1 MAKRRTA
8 RSPRRVVH
16 RTPSHHPEA
25 RKLQNPSS
33 AKGWARLHPK
43 AIWGAI
49 TSKKGRRIIA
59 ISFAGLFLIVLA
71 VFLWI
76 AKDLPSPNKIN
87 SKISA
92 QTTKLYDRTGQHVL
106 VEIYGDKNRSVVE
119 LDQIP
124 QDCRNATIALEDKNF
139 YKQGAFSLAGI
150 GRALTGVIF
159 KDPSKGGGST
169 ITQQYVKNAF
179 LTSERTPARK
189 LKEIILA
196 VQIELLYKKD
206 DILKLYLNEIPYGST
221 AYGIQAAAKT
231 YYSKDAKDLTLGE
244 CATLASLPQAPSY
257 YNRNKNALAGRQE
270 TALQYMAEQG
280 YITKEQADT
289 ALAEEAI
296 AKMKI
301 NNFAANITA
310 PHFVQYVRDQL
321 EDKYGVKRVNEGG
334 LKVVTSLDIDKQKI
348 AEESVKNGIANVRK
362 FGGSNAAIVSA
373 DAESGEVLAMVGSYD
388 YNDPEVGNFN
398 VAAAN
403 RQPGSSIK
411 PIIYAS
417 MFKGNWGPGSTLY
430 DVQTDFGGGYTPKNY
445 TGRFYGVQSVRTS
458 LASSLNIPAVKALYL
473 AGIPQ
478 TIQTANDMGIST
490 YTKGD
495 ASRLGLS
502 MALGSGEVKLTEM
515 VNAFTTFP
523 SEGSVRDQVTVLE
536 VSDSTGKIIEKN
548 TVESNKS
555 RQVLDPQ
562 IAYEINSIL
571 SDNQARCSLGAFS
584 CNNPLVIRGKTV
596 AAKTGTTNDY
606 KDAWTMGYTKKTV
619 TGVWA
624 GNNDNKPMTQAA
636 SIVSAPIWQDYMA
649 KATVAEGNIPFE
661 QPSTMKKIELDAD
674 TGKLP
679 NDGTKHTR
687 TDLFASWYKPTP
699 APASSAAKINKL
711 DGKLATECTPV
722 DAQQD
727 ITANSISAEIPST
740 DISFAR
746 WNPPVAALAAG
757 LGLSSG
763 AAIPTEKSTMHS
775 CTDVKPTIS
784 IDVNP
789 SSGSSFVISADVTS
803 GTFPVNQLTIL
814 INDQPYANQAVNGT
828 STYPIAITPG
838 IIGPLKIQVKAS
850 DTGLYS
856 ALSNTESIVGTSGP
870 SAQKS
875 STHNSAL
882 IKFLS
887 SNYSDSRRRWNDD
900 D

>member
-16 RTPSHHPEA
+16 RTPSSHPEA
-25 RKLQNPSS
+25 KKLQSS
-33 AKGWARLHPK
+33 SAAKGWARLQPK
-43 AIWGAI
+43 NIWAAVS
-49 TSKKGRRIIA
+49 SKKGRRIIA
-59 ISFAGLFLIVLA
+59 ATFAGIFLVFLA
-71 VFLWI
+71 LFLWI

-92 QTTKLYDRTGQHVL
+92 QTTKLYDHTGQNVL

-119 LDQIP
+119 LEQIP

-139 YKQGAFSLAGI
+139 YKQGAFSVAGI
-150 GRALTGVIF
+150 GRALSGIVF

-179 LTSERTPARK
+179 LTSERTAARK
-189 LKEIILA
+189 VKEIILA

-244 CATLASLPQAPSY
+244 CSTLAALPQAPSY
-257 YNRNKNALAGRQE
+257 YNRNKTALAGRQE
-270 TALQYMAEQG
+270 TALKYMLEQG
-280 YITKEQADT
+280 YITQEQVDA
-289 ALAEEAI
+289 ALAEGAI

-321 EDKYGVKRVNEGG
+321 EEKYGVKRVNEGG
-334 LKVVTSLDIDKQKI
+334 LKVITSLDIEKQKI
-348 AEESVKNGIANVRK
+348 AEESVKNGITNVRK
-362 FGGSNAAIVSA
+362 FGGSNAALVSA

-398 VAAAN
+398 VAVAN

-417 MFKGNWGPGSTLY
+417 MFKGNWGPGSTMY
-430 DVQTDFGGGYTPKNY
+430 DVQTNFGGGYKPKNY

-478 TIQTANDMGIST
+478 TIQTANDMGITT
-490 YTKGD
+490 YSKAD
-495 ASRLGLS
+495 ADRLGLS

-515 VNAFTTFP
+515 VNAFTVFP
-523 SEGSVRDQVTVLE
+523 SEGAVRDQVTVLE
-536 VSDSTGKIIEKN
+536 VSDSSGKIIEKN
-548 TVESNKS
+548 TVESNKQ
-555 RQVLDPQ
+555 RQALDPQ

-571 SDNQARCSLGAFS
+571 SDNQARCSIGVFS

-624 GNNDNKPMTQAA
+624 GNNDNEPMTQAA
-636 SIVSAPIWQDYMA
+636 SIVSAPIWHEYMT
-649 KATVAEGNIPFE
+649 KATASEGNIPFK
-661 QPSTMKKIELDAD
+661 QPSTIKKVELDAD

-679 NDGTKHTR
+679 NDGTKRKR
-687 TDLFASWYKPTP
+687 TDIFASWYKPMP
-699 APASSAAKINKL
+699 APTSSAAKINKL

-727 ITANSISAEIPST
+727 VTANSISAEIPAN

-763 AAIPTEKSTMHS
+763 SGIPTEKSTMHS
-775 CTDVKPTIS
+775 CADTKPTIS
-784 IDVNP
+784 IDVSP
-789 SSGSSFVISADVTS
+789 SSGSTFVISAEVTS
-803 GTFPVNQLTIL
+803 GTFPVNQLVIL
-814 INDQPYANQAVNGT
+814 INDQPYTTQSVSGNG
-828 STYPIAITPG
+828 TYPISITPG
-838 IIGPLKIQVKAS
+838 SIGPLKIQIKAI

-856 ALSNTESIVGTSGP
+856 TVSNAENVVGTTGP
-870 SAQKS
+870 SAQK
-875 STHNSAL
+875 TGTNNAALVRFLESAAEK
-882 IKFLS
+882 I
-887 SNYSDSRRRWNDD
+887 RRQ
-900 D
+900 

>member
-1 MAKRRTA
+1 MAKRRTV

-16 RTPSHHPEA
+16 RTPSNHPEA
-25 RKLQNPSS
+25 RKLQSPAN

-43 AIWGAI
+43 NIWAAIS
-49 TSKKGRRIIA
+49 SKKGRRIIA
-59 ISFAGLFLIVLA
+59 ATFAGLFLVVLA
-71 VFLWI
+71 LFLWI

-92 QTTKLYDRTGQHVL
+92 QTTKLYDRTGQNVL

-124 QDCRNATIALEDKNF
+124 VDCRNATIALEDKNF
-139 YKQGAFSLAGI
+139 YKQGAFSVAGI
-150 GRALTGVIF
+150 GRALTGVVF

-244 CATLASLPQAPSY
+244 CSTLASLPQAPSY

-270 TALQYMAEQG
+270 TALTYMTEQG
-280 YITKEQADT
+280 YITKEQADA
-289 ALAEEAI
+289 ALAEDAI

-321 EDKYGVKRVNEGG
+321 EEKYGVKRVNEGG
-334 LKVVTSLDIDKQKI
+334 LKVITSLDIEKQKL
-348 AEESVKNGIANVRK
+348 AEDSVKNGITNVRK
-362 FGGSNAAIVSA
+362 FGGSNAALVSA
-373 DAESGEVLAMVGSYD
+373 DADSGEVLAMVGSYD

-417 MFKGNWGPGSTLY
+417 MFKGNWGPGSTMY
-430 DVQTDFGGGYTPKNY
+430 DVQTDFGGGYKPKNY

-478 TIQTANDMGIST
+478 TIQTANDMGITT
-490 YTKGD
+490 YSKED
-495 ASRLGLS
+495 ANRLGLS

-515 VNAFTTFP
+515 VNAFTAFP
-523 SEGSVRDQVTVLE
+523 AEGAVRDQVTVLE
-536 VSDSTGKIIEKN
+536 VSDSSGKIIEKN
-548 TVESNKS
+548 TVESNKQ
-555 RQVLDPQ
+555 RQALDPQ

-571 SDNQARCSLGAFS
+571 SDNQARCSIGVFS
-584 CNNPLVIRGKTV
+584 CNNPLIIRGKTV

-606 KDAWTMGYTKKTV
+606 KDAWTMGYTRKTV

-624 GNNDNKPMTQAA
+624 GNNDNVPMTQAA
-636 SIVSAPIWQDYMA
+636 SIVSAPIWQDYMT
-649 KATVAEGNIPFE
+649 KATAAEGDIPFE
-661 QPSTMKKIELDAD
+661 QPATLKKVELDAD

-679 NDGTKHTR
+679 NDGTKR
-687 TDLFASWYKPTP
+687 KRADIFASWYKPVA

-711 DGKLATECTPV
+711 DGKLATECTPI

-727 ITANSISAEIPST
+727 VTANSISAEIPPN
-740 DISFAR
+740 DISFPR

-763 AAIPTEKSTMHS
+763 TGIPTEKSTMHS
-775 CTDVKPTIS
+775 CTDAKPTVS

-789 SSGSSFVISADVTS
+789 SSGSAFIISASVTS
-803 GTFPVNQLTIL
+803 GTFPVNQLVIL
-814 INDQPYANQAVNGT
+814 INDQPYTTQTVNG
-828 STYPIAITPG
+828 SGTYPIGITPG
-838 IIGPLKIQVKAS
+838 TIGPLKIQVKAI

-856 ALSNTESIVGTSGP
+856 TTSNAENVIGTSGP
-870 SAQKS
+870 SAQK
-875 STHNSAL
+875 TDAHTANLARWFDAAL
-882 IKFLS
+882 
-887 SNYSDSRRRWNDD
+887 YDTRRRISSL
-900 D
+900 

>member
-1 MAKRRTA
+1 MIGDTSDKSAERQQLSREDVRHNMKSYLEQIGKIVDLSKAEIRYNSEWLKQLEFADILLLASEFKVAQMLERDNFKVRYENGKPIGLQEFLYPVMQGYDSVALHADIELGGNDQLFNMMAGRTLQKRSNQVPQAVMVTELLIGPDGKKMSKTQPNCIFITDEPKDMYGKVMALNDELIPHYFKLATDVDLEIVEAIERDMATGA
-8 RSPRRVVH
+8 NPRD
-16 RTPSHHPEA
+16 T
-25 RKLQNPSS
+25 
-33 AKGWARLHPK
+33 K
-43 AIWGAI
+43 A
-49 TSKKGRRIIA
+49 
-59 ISFAGLFLIVLA
+59 
-71 VFLWI
+71 
-76 AKDLPSPNKIN
+76 
-87 SKISA
+87 
-92 QTTKLYDRTGQHVL
+92 
-106 VEIYGDKNRSVVE
+106 
-119 LDQIP
+119 
-124 QDCRNATIALEDKNF
+124 
-139 YKQGAFSLAGI
+139 SLAREI
-150 GRALTGVIF
+150 VGRYYGAKVAEAAEEAWNKQFRAGEMPTDISDYRADDKELA
-159 KDPSKGGGST
+159 DPVGLMA
-169 ITQQYVKNAF
+169 N
-179 LTSERTPARK
+179 
-189 LKEIILA
+189 
-196 VQIELLYKKD
+196 
-206 DILKLYLNEIPYGST
+206 
-221 AYGIQAAAKT
+221 
-231 YYSKDAKDLTLGE
+231 
-244 CATLASLPQAPSY
+244 
-257 YNRNKNALAGRQE
+257 
-270 TALQYMAEQG
+270 ALQYMAEQG

-887 SNYSDSRRRWNDD
+887 SNDSDSRRRWNDD